1 MARLTVAS
9 YCTTFLKPEMLHI
22 YRQVTSL
29 RRAHTFVMTKKVEHP
44 RRFHFD
50 DIERIP
56 RPHRNLL
63 RHGWMKFVERRPPLI
78 YRGEYQMLI
87 SILGRRGADMM
98 HIYFGHTGVHL
109 LPFIQAWNRP
119 CLVSFHGADVAIKQN
134 VDNYPGK
141 LRLLFDSVP
150 VVLARSRSLADRLIG
165 FGCPPEKIRINRT
178 GIPLHEFSFVRREFP
193 ADGRWQILQA
203 CRLIDKKGVA
213 SAIRAFAVFAKK
225 FPNAE
230 FIIAGKGPL
239 QPELQAL
246 ALQLGVA
253 AKVHFCGF
261 LSQSDLREL
270 YALSHIFIHPSE
282 TQPDQDQ
289 EGVPN
294 SVLEAM
300 ATGLPVIATRHG
312 GIPEA
317 VTENLNG
324 FLSDERDTESLGRSM
339 VALANSPEL
348 YARFGAAA
356 RQAVAENFDQEITI
370 RELERVYEEVCDTRM
385 AREPRSGEVALPGRL
400 IESAVAK

>member
-1 MARLTVAS
+1 MGQLTVAS

-29 RRAHTFVMTKKVEHP
+29 RRAQTFVMTKKIEHP
-44 RRFHFD
+44 RRFPFD

-78 YRGEYQMLI
+78 YRGEYQMLV

-109 LPFIQAWNRP
+109 LPFIREWNKP
-119 CLVSFHGADVAIKQN
+119 CLVSFHGADVGIKQEIE
-134 VDNYPGK
+134 NYAGK
-141 LRLLFDSVP
+141 LRVLFDSVA
-150 VVLARSRSLADRLIG
+150 VVLARSQSLADRLIKS
-165 FGCPPEKIRINRT
+165 GCAPEKIRINRT
-178 GIPLHEFSFVRREFP
+178 GIPLHDFSMVPREFP
-193 ADGRWQILQA
+193 TDGRWQIMQA
-203 CRLIDKKGVA
+203 CRLIEKKGVG
-213 SAIRAFAVFAKK
+213 SAIRAFAIFARE
-225 FPNAE
+225 FPKAE

-239 QPELQAL
+239 QPELQRL
-246 ALQLGVA
+246 AQKLGVA
-253 AKVHFCGF
+253 GKVRFCGF
-261 LSQSDLREL
+261 LSQPDLRDL
-270 YALSHIFIHPSE
+270 YGRMHIFIHPSE
-282 TQPDQDQ
+282 TPPDENQ

-294 SVLEAM
+294 SILEAM

-324 FLSDERDTESLGRSM
+324 FLSDERDIKSLGRSM

-348 YARFGAAA
+348 YARFSAAA
-356 RQAVAENFDQEITI
+356 RLAVAENFDQDLTI
-370 RELERVYEEVCDTRM
+370 RELERIYEEVCNTGM
-385 AREPRSGEVALPGRL
+385 AQESRQGEVQLPAPL